1 MNERQGVGTTST
13 PERRSMKEDR
23 NNNRGRAGFS
33 MVEVLVASTIL
44 VVIVMMLAMLFQQTG
59 LAWRTGVQ
67 RADAFVQLRSLVG
80 ALQRDASAAID
91 EREIPAELRTKLG
104 GGSQQFSDG
113 EDLKFYTLTG
123 TGFPEKGNTPYRT
136 LTYVTYDTSGRRTER
151 KLKADGTAEP
161 ATPYNVMTTA
171 IRSYDPSKPS
181 IGVDPFDSEYVS
193 GMDSAGL
200 PLYVR
205 VHLSVIPSGY
215 TLDIGAAS
223 AGPDK
228 TWGTK
233 DDIRTW

>member
-67 RADAFVQLRSLVG
+67 RADAFMQLRGLVG

-91 EREIPAELRTKLG
+91 EREIPTDLRSQL
-104 GGSQQFSDG
+104 GGSQQFSG
-113 EDLKFYTLTG
+113 DLKFYTLTG
-123 TGFPEKGNTPYRT
+123 TGFPETGNTPYRT
-136 LTYVTYDTSGRRTER
+136 LTYVTYDTSGLRTER

-161 ATPYNVMTTA
+161 ATSFNVMTTA
-171 IRSYDPSKPS
+171 SRSIDPSKPS
-181 IGVDPFDSEYVS
+181 ITVGDFDDEYAA
-193 GMDSAGL
+193 GMSSAGL

-205 VHLSVIPSGY
+205 VQASVRPSGY

>member
-1 MNERQGVGTTST
+1 MNERKGVGTTSP

-23 NNNRGRAGFS
+23 NKNRGRAGFS

-80 ALQRDASAAID
+80 ALQRDAAAAID
-91 EREIPAELRTKLG
+91 EREIPTELRAKLG
-104 GGSQQFSDG
+104 GSQRFSG
-113 EDLKFYTLTG
+113 DLQFYTLTG
-123 TGFPEKGNTPYRT
+123 TGFPETGNTPYRT
-136 LTYVTYDTSGRRTER
+136 LTYVTYGTDGLRTER

-161 ATPYNVMTTA
+161 ATSFNVMTTA
-171 IRSYDPSKPS
+171 SRSIDPSKPS
-181 IGVDPFDSEYVS
+181 ITVGDFDDYYAS
-193 GMDSAGL
+193 GMNSAGL

-205 VHLSVIPSGY
+205 VQASVRPSGY

-228 TWGTK
+228 TWGTR